1 MIIFNGEKISY
12 EKFIDDL
19 AKSVAR
25 RIEEAP
31 KTELVTTE
39 EAAKILGITPNSMRK
54 IKDYLQKTCI
64 PILQAGE
71 TAVRKRCTSKKL
83 LI

>member
-1 MIIFNGEKISY
+1 MMIIFNGEKISY

-54 IKDYLQKTCI
+54 IKDRFPHIKG
-64 PILQAGE
+64 GE
-71 TAVRKRCTSKKL
+71 NKQGKL
-83 LI
+83 LFVKDALLKNY